1 MNLLHPEQLFKALL
15 SEAFY
20 HRKAIVAVF
29 VAVNLVMLSLGLL
42 WPQAFSASTSILL
55 EDKRVIQP
63 LMQGAAVATD
73 VADRGRLAR
82 EVIFGREIMNQIL

>member
-29 VAVNLVMLSLGLL
+29 VSRHSL
-42 WPQAFSASTSILL
+42 QSTSKKLPAGVREYPGEYSDISPSE
-55 EDKRVIQP
+55 ED
-63 LMQGAAVATD
+63 
-73 VADRGRLAR
+73 
-82 EVIFGREIMNQIL
+82 